1 MSDRPVPESDPEDFL
16 TPALASEPGLLA
28 PDRDLDLDFTWTN
41 RCNVTDINKMT
52 LTLDL
57 FEPLA
62 DLDLDLA
69 VPESEPEL
77 DPDLDLDLEL
87 DFESSLE

>member
-1 MSDRPVPESDPEDFL
+1 MR
-16 TPALASEPGLLA
+16 
-28 PDRDLDLDFTWTN
+28 
-41 RCNVTDINKMT
+41 

-69 VPESEPEL
+69 VPESDPEF
-77 DPDLDLDLEL
+77 DPDLDLEL
-87 DFESSLE
+87 DLESSLLVTGNIRHLILTQWH

>member
-16 TPALASEPGLLA
+16 TPALASEPGLL
-28 PDRDLDLDFTWTN
+28 PLDRDLDLDYSEKPLVKFQ
-41 RCNVTDINKMT
+41 IKILQF

-57 FEPLA
+57 LEPLA

-69 VPESEPEL
+69 VPESEPEF
-77 DPDLDLDLEL
+77 DPDLDLEL
-87 DFESSLE
+87 DFESSL

>member
-1 MSDRPVPESDPEDFL
+1 MPESDPEDFL
-16 TPALASEPGLLA
+16 TPPLASEPALLA

-41 RCNVTDINKMT
+41 SNVSNITDLNKMT

-57 FEPLA
+57 LEPLA

-69 VPESEPEL
+69 VPESDPEL

>member
-16 TPALASEPGLLA
+16 TPALASEPGLLT

-41 RCNVTDINKMT
+41 RCNITDSNKMT

>member
-1 MSDRPVPESDPEDFL
+1 MPESDPEDFL
-16 TPALASEPGLLA
+16 TPALASEPGLLT

-41 RCNVTDINKMT
+41 RCNITDSNKMT

>member
-1 MSDRPVPESDPEDFL
+1 MR
-16 TPALASEPGLLA
+16 
-28 PDRDLDLDFTWTN
+28 
-41 RCNVTDINKMT
+41 

-69 VPESEPEL
+69 VPESEPEF
-77 DPDLDLDLEL
+77 DPDLDLEL
-87 DFESSLE
+87 DLESSLVTGNIRPIIMTHWHWPQYLE

>member
-1 MSDRPVPESDPEDFL
+1 MR
-16 TPALASEPGLLA
+16 
-28 PDRDLDLDFTWTN
+28 
-41 RCNVTDINKMT
+41 

-69 VPESEPEL
+69 VPESEPEF
-77 DPDLDLDLEL
+77 DLDLEL
-87 DFESSLE
+87 DLESSLLVTEFLDI

>member
-1 MSDRPVPESDPEDFL
+1 
-16 TPALASEPGLLA
+16 
-28 PDRDLDLDFTWTN
+28 
-41 RCNVTDINKMT
+41 MT

-87 DFESSLE
+87 DFESSLEWQEILDIQWWHMTQGSPSYLE